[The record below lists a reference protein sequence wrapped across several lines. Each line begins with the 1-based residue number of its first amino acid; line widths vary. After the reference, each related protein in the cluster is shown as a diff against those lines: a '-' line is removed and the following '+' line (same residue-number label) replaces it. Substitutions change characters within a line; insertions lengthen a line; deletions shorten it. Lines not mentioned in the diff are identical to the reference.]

1 MYKYVKRTLDVI
13 MSLIVLALFA
23 LPMAIIAVAIKLD
36 SKGPVIFRQHRT
48 GKYGKVFELYKFR
61 SMAADNDVLNFGVEN
76 KLTKV
81 GKFLRKTS
89 LDELPQVFNI
99 LKGEM
104 SFIGPRPWIVEYY
117 KNFTDMQKRRV
128 EVLPGI
134 TGLAQ
139 CQGRNNLSIFEK
151 IRYDREYVDNYSFL
165 MDVKI
170 VFLTIKTIF
179 SKSGAEIS
187 KSGIEEELND
197 LRIYSTARLDLRK
210 IQNI

>member
-13 MSLIVLALFA
+13 LSLIVLTLFA

-36 SKGPVIFRQHRT
+36 SKGPVIFRQRRT

-128 EVLPGI
+128 EVLPGL

-151 IRYDREYVDNYSFL
+151 IRYDREYVDNFSFL

-187 KSGIEEELND
+187 KSGIEDELND
-197 LRIYSTARLDLRK
+197 LHIYSTARLDLRK